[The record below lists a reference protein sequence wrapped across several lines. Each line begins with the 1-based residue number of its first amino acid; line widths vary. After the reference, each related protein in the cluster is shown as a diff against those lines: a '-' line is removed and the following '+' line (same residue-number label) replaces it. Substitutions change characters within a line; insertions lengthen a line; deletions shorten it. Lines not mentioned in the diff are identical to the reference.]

1 MTLDLL
7 SVLVVS
13 SVVVNVSGIVFIVE
27 TLLRR
32 DDGAGRVWALGF
44 LAAMLTTLAYVL
56 WARSGVDLWALAA
69 GNATFVT
76 ATGCMWLGCR
86 RFNGRRIR
94 RDGLLVAVGAGG
106 ATVAVLVEGLPGG
119 DWAGAVWMFLALTA
133 FSAAAAV
140 ECLRGVLGS
149 TRSAWVLAVVF
160 ALQCAF
166 YVGRTTVFLLEGPE
180 SALFQYAFGSIAL
193 SFGTVV
199 LTVVAVVILSVLRAT
214 RVPLLDQTR
223 ATLSD
228 ISRDGIVSEAV
239 FTGIWSAL
247 CVRARQQG
255 VTLALVAVRIND
267 LAQMTTAF
275 GGDVTGLVI
284 DDWRRGVAASAPAG
298 AIVGEDSRAGL
309 LVGCVVE
316 DAGGAR
322 SAAAAVYRGVFDRL
336 GSATHG
342 IIPVVGVGVA
352 DSTVVGH
359 DAQELISAARDAA
372 IDAATRVD
380 AAVVTVEPR
389 ETTQT

>member
-106 ATVAVLVEGLPGG
+106 AAVAVVVDGLPAG
-119 DWAGAVWMFLALTA
+119 DWAGAVWMFVALTVL
-133 FSAAAAV
+133 SSAAAV
-140 ECLRGVLGS
+140 ECLRGMLGG

-160 ALQCAF
+160 GLQCGF
-166 YVGRTTVFLLEGPE
+166 YVGRTVVFLLAGPE
-180 SALFQYAFGSIAL
+180 SALFRYAFGSIAL
-193 SFGTVV
+193 SFGTVI

-214 RVPLLDQTR
+214 RVPLFDPTG

-228 ISRDGIVSEAV
+228 IARDGIVAEGV
-239 FTGIWSAL
+239 FAGMWSAL

-255 VTLALVAVRIND
+255 ATVALVAVRIDD

-275 GGDVTGLVI
+275 GGDVTGLVV

-298 AIVGEDSRAGL
+298 AILGEDSRAGL
-309 LVGCVVE
+309 LVGCVVD
-316 DAGGAR
+316 DARGAR
-322 SAAAAVYRGVFDRL
+322 SAATAVYRGVFDRL
-336 GSATHG
+336 GAATHG

-352 DSTVVGH
+352 DSTIVGH
-359 DAQELISAARDAA
+359 DPHALIVAARDAA
-372 IDAATRVD
+372 LTAATRVD
-380 AAVVTVEPR
+380 AAVVSVESR
-389 ETTQT
+389 EATQA